1 MWVNI
6 EKSENLNGTKTNI
19 RLSSNKDA
27 KDNESVEGHRMDGE
41 GRVGINVLDV
51 MGWET
56 GQDI

>member
-27 KDNESVEGHRMDGE
+27 KDNESVER
-41 GRVGINVLDV
+41 
-51 MGWET
+51 T
-56 GQDI
+56 